1 MRAIEPTRSA
11 VDEAAAPERQQF
23 KVWRRLLRNP
33 SGVAGMVIMGI
44 FLLVAVAGPYLVKT
58 DPAAQD
64 LPLRLQGP
72 SSAHPFGTDQLG
84 RDILTRVVYGTRI
97 SVQVG
102 ALVLFVAV
110 TIGVPLGA
118 IAGYAGGW
126 VDEVIM
132 RITDIFLSF
141 PSIVLAMAISV
152 VLGKGIYNAM
162 LAVGLVWWPWYTRLV
177 RGQILS
183 LKQSDFIRA
192 VESQG
197 LSPFRIVWH
206 HLLPNTLATI
216 TVQASLD
223 VGYAILATA
232 GLSFIGLGAQPPT
245 PELGSMVAEGR
256 QYLTTSWW
264 VPMLPGLA
272 IFFTVMGVNLFG
284 DALRDA
290 MDPREIGR

>member
-11 VDEAAAPERQQF
+11 VDEAAAPERQRF
-23 KVWRRLLRNP
+23 KVWRRLMRNP

-44 FLLVAVAGPYLVKT
+44 FLLVAVAGPYLVKA

-118 IAGYAGGW
+118 IAGYTGGW